1 MNSASPPNTA
11 LEQLVQ
17 PAGAEGLAPSA
28 KGAPAPEPRGVS
40 IVSAALISAAV
51 SCTFVVSGLMLYDS
65 VFKAPPRTIAT
76 VDIDAIVSAREMA
89 LVESLSRPGT
99 TDIERGQA
107 YDAVASFGRQIEKAI
122 QDASV
127 SCNCDVLVRGAVVG
141 RAKLDL
147 TEQIASSLGIAP
159 AAVAVGRERIRAA
172 LSAATPTSAGPVGA
186 AAPAVAGPAATPQ
199 PFSREARP

>member
-1 MNSASPPNTA
+1 MNSVGTPNAA

-17 PAGAEGLAPSA
+17 PAGDEGVAPSA
-28 KGAPAPEPRGVS
+28 QGALATEPRGVS

-51 SCTFVVSGLMLYDS
+51 SCTFVISGLMLYDS
-65 VFKAPPRTIAT
+65 VFKAPQRTIAT

-159 AAVAVGRERIRAA
+159 ASVAVGRERIRAA
-172 LSAATPTSAGPVGA
+172 LSAATPTSAGPAGA
-186 AAPAVAGPAATPQ
+186 AAPAVAGPATNPQ
-199 PFSREARP
+199 PLSREARP